1 MLLKFIKYLT
11 NKKRGRGTTNVNVLP
26 LVGRTNQNKELRT
39 RHQLGADSYKYNH
52 EVRDSH
58 SLQIPDAPP
67 LDLQGSHGK
76 VMFADTPNR

>member
-1 MLLKFIKYLT
+1 MPTCRLWQEEQIKT
-11 NKKRGRGTTNVNVLP
+11 K
-26 LVGRTNQNKELRT
+26 QCT

-76 VMFADTPNR
+76 GMFADTPNR